1 MSDTEIDI
9 VNMICSFKITLLTVF
24 IILKLIGAITWSWWW
39 VFSPIWIPLVIGIL
53 IFTIVGLLL
62 LIKY

>member
-9 VNMICSFKITLLTVF
+9 VNMIALFKITLLTVF

-62 LIKY
+62 LIRY

>member
-39 VFSPIWIPLVIGIL
+39 VFSPIWISLVIGIL